1 VNQFP
6 ETALD
11 GKIQRTQSANA
22 LMVDLYMSGALP
34 NPKNFGRIDRKDIEN
49 NKEEIEIPP
58 EGWVP

>member
-1 VNQFP
+1 
-6 ETALD
+6 
-11 GKIQRTQSANA
+11 
-22 LMVDLYMSGALP
+22 MVDLYMSGALP